1 MYAAG
6 ECRCLVVDNAADI
19 SFAEILV
26 ELCRCDFF
34 FREEV
39 ERAVDG
45 AESADAVENVVVD
58 IAVVA
63 HSGHVLLR
71 LTEQAEVEAAVHI
84 IVVCALALVVD
95 HVHHRVHRDLSHP

>member
-1 MYAAG
+1 MPLSRRGQRRGY
-6 ECRCLVVDNAADI
+6 
-19 SFAEILV
+19 ILRGNTRRA
-26 ELCRCDFF
+26 LSLRFL